1 MKRALPLMAL
11 SLSLTAT
18 GANDVYK
25 TPDNGKVYTLADLA
39 QISEAGVTKES
50 DNTYHLV
57 KDIEIAENDGFRF
70 DNNTTIRMGAAVLVR
85 VYGQAEFTVT
95 DTATVCPDGE
105 GIKPKGFHLYNMKPS
120 ARTIQHIRFE
130 GASLS
135 LGNEQGT
142 VVENC
147 TFIESN
153 GELAKYAIVFSAAS
167 VNNAVRN
174 CHFIRTWFSA
184 IGNGSNVA
192 AGMVI
197 EDNLMEDCST
207 QGRNYPYL
215 NICPSGNNG
224 GTIIRRN
231 RIVGAGGVMAGAISF
246 SNMLT
251 MTGANEALIED
262 NEMSDCRYGINAY
275 GYQNTRIIGNKIVN
289 CHYETNAN
297 NGGSGIT
304 VYSTA
309 TTQYPAK
316 VYIQRNYINGNLWGV
331 TVIGGSQVNMGH
343 TDVADTDP
351 DYNPGLNILKNNGNC
366 GKAPAGSTTAFDPS
380 IPYDLYNNTQSTIYA
395 QGNVWGGNDQ
405 SAAEIEKRIYHKN
418 DDASL
423 GEVIFMPAGDTSGIT
438 LASDD
443 SIAININA
451 DGSFKVEGVAASTP
465 IIVYDVTG
473 AMLWSGDASA
483 TVSLNRR
490 GLVIVKA
497 GNTAR
502 RLAL

>member
-1 MKRALPLMAL
+1 MKRTLPLLAL
-11 SLSLTAT
+11 SLSLAVSA
-18 GANDVYK
+18 ANAVYE
-25 TPDNGKVYTLADLA
+25 TPNTGKVYTLDDLA
-39 QISEAGVTKES
+39 QIADAGVTKES
-50 DNTYHLV
+50 DNTYRLV
-57 KDIEIAENDGFRF
+57 NDIEITVNDGFKLE
-70 DNNTTIRMGAAVLVR
+70 NNTVVRMGTGVIVR
-85 VYGQAEFTVT
+85 VYGPAEFAVT
-95 DTATVCPDGE
+95 DTATICPDGD
-105 GIKPKGFHLYNMKPS
+105 GVKPKGFHLYNMNPS

-153 GELAKYAIVFSAAS
+153 GELVKSSVAFSAAS

-174 CHFIRTWFSA
+174 CHFLHTAFSA
-184 IGNGSNVA
+184 ISNGSNVA

-197 EDNLMEDCST
+197 EDNLIEDCST

-231 RIVGAGGVMAGAISF
+231 RIVGSGGTMAGAISF

-251 MTGANEALIED
+251 MTGANEALIAD

-304 VYSTA
+304 VYSAANTE
-309 TTQYPAK
+309 YPAK
-316 VYIQRNYINGNLWGV
+316 VYIQQNYINGNLWGI
-331 TVIGGSQVNMGH
+331 TVIGASQVNMGH

-351 DYNPGLNILKNNGNC
+351 EYNPGLNILKNNGNC
-366 GKAPAGSTTAFDPS
+366 GKAPAGASTAFDPS
-380 IPYDLYNNTQSTIYA
+380 IPYDLYNNTPSTIYA
-395 QGNVWGGNDQ
+395 QGNTWGGADQ
-405 SAAEIEKRIYHKN
+405 SAAEIEKRIFHKN
-418 DDASL
+418 DNASL
-423 GEVIFMPAGDTSGIT
+423 GEVIFLPAGDTSGIT

-443 SIAININA
+443 AVAISVNP
-451 DGSFKVEGVAASTP
+451 DGSFKVEGVATSTP
-465 IIVYDVTG
+465 VIVYDVTG
-473 AMLWSGDASA
+473 ALLWSGDAST
-483 TVSLNRR
+483 TVNLNRR